1 MPQPGRA
8 TTLRVAAATWLC
20 LLGCALVATPA
31 SAGPAALVAP
41 FAGTQPG
48 PRTFGG
54 GHNFPGAA
62 LPFGMVQ
69 FSPDTIPSDGH
80 QGGYDYRDSHLKGF
94 SVTHLNGAGCGL
106 YGDFPFM
113 PTTEPLKASPAPH
126 GAPGLGH
133 RYQPGFSHA
142 HESAAP
148 GRYAV
153 RLNPAGGGA
162 IHVGLTATTRTGLAR
177 FVFPA
182 NPHSSVLINAGG
194 SARPDD
200 RAAVSIDPNAREITG
215 SASSGFFCAQ
225 RPRYR
230 IYFAARFDRPFAASG
245 AWRRQ
250 RLLPGA
256 TSAADVKRPST
267 VPARTAQAGAY
278 ATFDTRRNRVVR
290 ARVGISFISAAAAR
304 RNLLAE
310 GGGFSFGKVAA
321 AASNRWNG
329 ALSRIKVGG
338 GSRALTR
345 TFYTALYHALLA
357 PRTFEDVDGRYMG
370 MDGNVHASP
379 GYTQYAD
386 FSGWDIYRSEIQLLS
401 MIYPRRAGDMVRSL
415 LAAAGESGCL
425 PRWPYANG
433 QSMTMVGDP
442 SDAIIASAAAFG
454 AFGFDPRAA
463 LDAMIRGA
471 TQHCS
476 SANGDYV
483 QRQGLDHYLS
493 LGYLPFNS
501 DVKERNAN
509 SLFGNPDAVWGS
521 AATTLEYV
529 TADFAIAQ
537 FAARFAH
544 DRTAYRSF
552 MGRSGWWRR
561 LFNPRSHKIEPRLA
575 SGAFLRH
582 YDNLR
587 GGGFVEGNSYQ
598 YSWMIPQDPAGL
610 FRRLGNRTAATR
622 RLDFFL
628 RRLNGSLGGT
638 HTTHALLG
646 NEPNSNVPW
655 LYNWTRRPWKTQ
667 GAVRRALLRL
677 FGPGP
682 SGYPGNDDLG
692 QMSSWY
698 VFGALGLYPEVPGV
712 GLLAV
717 SSPLFPRADVRL
729 RAGRMLRIRAPGATA
744 GTRYIGGMRFNGH
757 AYGRPWTTWC
767 ALAKGARLGFR
778 LGRKPDFGWGDSR
791 AALPASFGPHRPPP
805 RNACTP

>member
-1 MPQPGRA
+1 MPLPGRA
-8 TTLRVAAATWLC
+8 TAAKAIAATSLC
-20 LLGCALVATPA
+20 LLACGLAAAPA

-80 QGGYDYRDSHLKGF
+80 EGGYDYRDHHIKGF
-94 SVTHLNGAGCGL
+94 SVTHLSGAGCGL

-113 PTTEPLKASPAPH
+113 PTTEPLNSSPAPH

-148 GRYAV
+148 GRYAL

-177 FVFPA
+177 IVFPS

-200 RAAVSIDPNAREITG
+200 RASVSINPNTEEITG

-230 IYFAARFDRPFAASG
+230 IYFAARFNRPFAAYG
-245 AWRRQ
+245 TWKRQ
-250 RLLPGA
+250 DLTPGG
-256 TSAADVKRPST
+256 TGAADHKQPTT

-278 ATFDTRRNRVVR
+278 ATFDTRKNRVVSMR
-290 ARVGISFISAAAAR
+290 IGISFISAAAAR
-304 RNLLAE
+304 SNLLAE
-310 GGGFSFGKVAA
+310 GGGFAFGQVAGS
-321 AASNRWNG
+321 ASKRWNA
-329 ALSRIKVGG
+329 ALGRIRVGG
-338 GSRALTR
+338 GSRPLTR

-357 PRTFEDVDGRYMG
+357 PRTFEDADGRYMG
-370 MDGNVHASP
+370 MDGRVHDSP

-401 MIYPRRAGDMVRSL
+401 MIYPKRAGDMVRSL
-415 LAAAGESGCL
+415 LAAAGETGCL

-442 SDAIIASAAAFG
+442 SDPIIASAAAFG
-454 AFGFDPRAA
+454 AFGFDPHAA
-463 LDAMIRGA
+463 LDAMVRGA

-476 SANGDYV
+476 TENGEYV
-483 QRQGLDHYLS
+483 ERQGLDSYLR
-493 LGYLPFNS
+493 LGYLPFDS
-501 DVKERNAN
+501 DVKKRNAN
-509 SLFGNPDAVWGS
+509 SLFGNPEAVWGS
-521 AATTLEYV
+521 AASTLEYV

-537 FAARFAH
+537 FAARYAN
-544 DRTAYRSF
+544 DRGTYRAF
-552 MGRSGWWRR
+552 MHRSGWWRR
-561 LFNPRSHKIEPRLA
+561 LFNPHSKKIEPRMA
-575 SGAFLRH
+575 GGSFLRH
-582 YDNLR
+582 YDNVR
-587 GGGFVEGNSYQ
+587 GSGFVEGNSYQ
-598 YSWMIPQDPAGL
+598 YSWMIPHDPAGL
-610 FRRLGNRTAATR
+610 FRRIGNRTAATR
-622 RLDFFL
+622 SLDYFL
-628 RRLNGSLGGT
+628 RRLNGSVGGT
-638 HTTHALLG
+638 HTTHALMG

-667 GAVRRALLRL
+667 GAVRRSLLRL
-677 FGPGP
+677 FAPGP
-682 SGYPGNDDLG
+682 AGYPGNDDLG

-717 SSPLFPRADVRL
+717 SSPLFPRATVKL
-729 RAGRMLRIRAPGATA
+729 RGGTLRISAPGATA
-744 GTRYIGGMRFNGH
+744 ATRYIGGMRFNGH

-778 LGRKPDFGWGDSR
+778 LGKKPDFGWGDSV
-791 AALPASFGPHRPPP
+791 AALPASFGPQRPPP
-805 RNACTP
+805 KHSCTP